1 MMKIVVITGISS
13 GIGHAIAEH
22 LCKKGHKVYGVSRS
36 KVHEKNMFSIQ
47 ADVTDFE
54 QLKQAYQEIH
64 DQEGKIDVVINSA
77 GMGISGSIEDTST
90 EDASYLFNVNF
101 IGTFHSV
108 KAAIPLMRASGGG
121 KIINISSVA
130 GRIGIPFQAFYSS
143 SKAAINNLTEALDNE
158 VSPFGIQVCSVMPGD
173 IKTGFTKH
181 RKKNTDNHPSYGKRI
196 EKSVSVMEQDEQDGM
211 EPEYAARV
219 ICKLI
224 QRKRIP
230 LYKVIGFKYKMIVL
244 LAKLLPNA
252 WVNKL
257 VGNIYGFKRQ
267 SSKRPRKHAE

>member
-1 MMKIVVITGISS
+1 MKVIIITGISS
-13 GIGHAIAEH
+13 GIGFSIAEH

-36 KVHEKNMFSIQ
+36 KVHEKNVFSIQ
-47 ADVTDFE
+47 ADVTNFE

-64 DQEGKIDVVINSA
+64 DQEGRIDVVINSA

-90 EDASYLFNVNF
+90 EDASYLYNVNF
-101 IGTFHSV
+101 IGTFHSI
-108 KAAIPLMRASGGG
+108 KAAIPLMRAAGGG

-130 GRIGIPFQAFYSS
+130 GRIAIPFQAFYSS

-158 VSPFGIQVCSVMPGD
+158 VSPFGIQACAVMPGD

-181 RKKNTDNHPSYGKRI
+181 RKKNPVNHPSYDKRVD
-196 EKSVSVMEQDEQDGM
+196 KSVAVMEQDEQDGM

-224 QRKRIP
+224 KRKKIP
-230 LYKVIGFKYKMIVL
+230 LYKVIGFKYKLIVI
-244 LAKLLPNA
+244 LAKWLPST
-252 WVNKL
+252 WVNKV
-257 VGNIYGFKRQ
+257 VGSIYGFKRQ
-267 SSKRPRKHAE
+267 SSKNTKKAR